1 MCSKISGQTEKFDNS
16 DYSKHSQFFDPTNK
30 KVIGKFKDKAVGIP
44 VTEFIRLRSKMYS
57 YVKDNDK
64 NEKTA
69 NGIKKYLIKKITHQD
84 YEDTLQ
90 NNKQIYHSMKTIRSV
105 R

>member
-1 MCSKISGQTEKFDNS
+1 
-16 DYSKHSQFFDPTNK
+16 
-30 KVIGKFKDKAVGIP
+30 
-44 VTEFIRLRSKMYS
+44 MYS

-69 NGIKKYLIKKITHQD
+69 KGIKKYLIKKITNQD
-84 YEDTLQ
+84 YKDTLQ

>member
-1 MCSKISGQTEKFDNS
+1 
-16 DYSKHSQFFDPTNK
+16 
-30 KVIGKFKDKAVGIP
+30 
-44 VTEFIRLRSKMYS
+44 MYS
-57 YVKDNDK
+57 YVKGNDE

-69 NGIKKYLIKKITHQD
+69 KGIKKYLIKKITHRD
-84 YEDTLQ
+84 YKDTLQ